1 MGVGARIRG
10 EMVNNKQTSKHEK
23 EKLCADKNDKVF

>member
-10 EMVNNKQTSKHEK
+10 EMVNNKQTSKHER
-23 EKLCADKNDKVF
+23 EELYADK